1 MVCGERVV
9 WFLALS
15 AYPAGD
21 CVVSDLFG
29 SLFVV
34 AFVVGSVWFGVL
46 LIPDGLA
53 ACAACG
59 VNSEGSAVEA
69 GSGDRHLIW
78 CSRLFCR
85 VETKRVAIV
94 RRFHQICRS

>member
-34 AFVVGSVWFGVL
+34 AFVVGSFWFRVL
-46 LIPDGLA
+46 LIPECLA
-53 ACAACG
+53 SGAACG
-59 VNSEGSAVEA
+59 VACQRSAVQA
-69 GSGDRHLIW
+69 
-78 CSRLFCR
+78 
-85 VETKRVAIV
+85 
-94 RRFHQICRS
+94 RSIDGHCLCLG